1 MYQDIVHQ
9 YPQVVMDQEAL
20 IHIPSPRIHET
31 SLHRQ
36 RRCCPKLAW
45 KLRITTAVTV
55 ILLSLITIWFYTDNT
70 QKRNALEG
78 IHSSMNHMIG
88 SLKSLEESGRELDSD
103 IYELKKEITSK
114 NTNLVTSDHKHT
126 EVNLN

>member
-9 YPQVVMDQEAL
+9 NSQVLMEQEAL
-20 IHIPSPRIHET
+20 IHIPSPRIHDT

-45 KLRITTAVTV
+45 RLRITITVTV
-55 ILLSLITIWFYTDNT
+55 ILASLITIWFYTENT
-70 QKRNALEG
+70 QKRSALEG
-78 IHSSMNHMIG
+78 IHSSMNQMTG

-103 IYELKKEITSK
+103 IDKLKKEITSK
-114 NTNLVTSDHKHT
+114 NTNIVTFDHKNT
-126 EVNLN
+126 LQSI